1 MKTTKTTKSIPL
13 TSTEIDTL
21 LAALQLASNAVS
33 DLQEYKTFNGKINKL
48 ETTIRTILNQ

>member
-1 MKTTKTTKSIPL
+1 MKTTKSTKSIQL

-21 LAALQLASNAVS
+21 LAALQLASNAVTN
-33 DLQEYKTFNGKINKL
+33 LQEYKTFNGKINKL

>member
-1 MKTTKTTKSIPL
+1 MKTTKTTKSIAL

-21 LAALQLASNAVS
+21 LAALQLASNAVA

>member
-1 MKTTKTTKSIPL
+1 MKTMKTTKSIQL

-21 LAALQLASNAVS
+21 LAALQLASNAVTN
-33 DLQEYKTFNGKINKL
+33 LQEYKTFNGKINKL